1 VSVPLVWYS
10 IYVWLQTFAYRIDIN
25 PWFFAVAGVMTLL
38 IAFLAIATQAV
49 RAALSNPVKS
59 LKSE

>member
-1 VSVPLVWYS
+1 VVWYS
-10 IYVWLQTFAYRIDIN
+10 IFLWLQTFAYRIDIN
-25 PWFFAVAGVMTLL
+25 PWFFAFAGGVTLL
-38 IAFLAIATQAV
+38 IAFLTIATQAV